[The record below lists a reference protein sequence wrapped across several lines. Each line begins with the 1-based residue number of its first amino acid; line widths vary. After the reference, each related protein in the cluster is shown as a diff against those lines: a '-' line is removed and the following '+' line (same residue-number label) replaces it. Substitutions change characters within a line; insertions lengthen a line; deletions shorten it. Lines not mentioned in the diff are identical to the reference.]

1 MKLIKADVVGTQ
13 RLMIIPHILKQ
24 AKTNKFATRSC
35 RYLKLLLNH
44 INKTPASS
52 NQLADSFFFSYK

>member
-1 MKLIKADVVGTQ
+1 
-13 RLMIIPHILKQ
+13 MIIPHILKQ
-24 AKTNKFATRSC
+24 AKTNKFAARSC